1 MPLDKDGSSFYL
13 IMPTKCKY
21 FLYVLVALIAIVVYR
36 AFTFF
41 HHIPFNHSPDPF
53 TTLRPLAYEYNTGK
67 VILIT
72 GGNTGIGRQTAEI
85 LSLTGAQIVIGSR
98 SLKRGEAAKDD
109 ILRSNKN
116 LTDKALHIDVMP
128 LDLSSIAAIDA
139 FVTAFT
145 AKYDALDILVCN
157 AAINPLQDGLAFTAK
172 YDALDIL
179 VCNAAINPLQ
189 DGLTTTDGLEAA
201 FGINHIGHFYL
212 VQQLMPQL
220 LAHRDSRII
229 MVSAVPY
236 LDASMNEQFAI
247 DRLQEYKQWDAYIAS
262 KMANIMM
269 TREFAKRYPSQA
281 NNGLKIVSLHPGVG
295 VTDLFNHR
303 DTDKDIIV
311 PNNQILVSLFNVL
324 FAYLGDS
331 VEQLAFTH
339 CYLALT
345 DIKQIAS
352 GQHYINDKVQQV
364 SGGVADNDTLC
375 QQLWTKSERII
386 EDIRKKTI
394 RS

>member
-139 FVTAFT
+139 FVT
-145 AKYDALDILVCN
+145 
-157 AAINPLQDGLAFTAK
+157 AFTAK